1 MAVALA
7 AGSAGVGGIGGTR
20 VGSASKSNG
29 YVAAAGR
36 YERLAKQL
44 GPMEFGSEEMAK
56 LVAEYAGVL
65 NSAAESL
72 RSLAS
77 ALESNNTA
85 EAERQNRELDR
96 ISAHERALVS
106 RMDRLVR
113 ALVVA
118 QERLAHGR
126 VLFDQRARLGRDFLE
141 ANAEARREIV
151 TQFVLGVFDGT
162 EDAARGARGEGQ
174 RKLDRGAQRGRLFV
188 GGDEQRRPASR
199 RRRSRPGGRSWSWN
213 G

>member
-1 MAVALA
+1 MFRHPLAKLAKLAKHARRAAAPLVLASLTSLAFASSSCSRFSRTKQCRALIA
-7 AGSAGVGGIGGTR
+7 QVNPALDDVLTITHSGTENGGSGGSAGGGIGGI
-20 VGSASKSNG
+20 GGIGSSASKSNG

-77 ALESNNTA
+77 ALESNNSA

-96 ISAHERALVS
+96 IAAHERALVS
-106 RMDRLVR
+106 RMD
-113 ALVVA
+113 AWC
-118 QERLAHGR
+118 Q
-126 VLFDQRARLGRDFLE
+126 
-141 ANAEARREIV
+141 
-151 TQFVLGVFDGT
+151 
-162 EDAARGARGEGQ
+162 
-174 RKLDRGAQRGRLFV
+174 
-188 GGDEQRRPASR
+188 P
-199 RRRSRPGGRSWSWN
+199 
-213 G
+213 